1 MDVFLIGVSI
11 VSTVVALVMTAVAWR
26 VARDQRAAS
35 AARVAALSAAAS
47 IDPGQSDEKLSHST
61 TLDQFEPEPIFETQ
75 AVAVGASRGGS
86 QSSQAPWAS
95 ARISPFSAAARATA
109 SSPRSEPHEIT
120 TRPAIIES
128 STISQ
133 TLSDG
138 FLGSGVS
145 ATSDGGRQRSLAV
158 AAVVLFGLVLAGG
171 YWTVFGNRSTAT
183 AMSPASTTSPLE
195 LVSMRHERRGTRL
208 AVTGL
213 VRNPVAGAPV
223 DRLAAVVFLFDEQG
237 GFITSAR
244 ANVDFLKL
252 SPGDESP
259 FVIDVEAPS
268 NVARY
273 RVSFRND
280 AGIVP
285 HVDRRGQQ
293 PLALSTVR

>member
-1 MDVFLIGVSI
+1 MDVLLIGVSL
-11 VSTVVALVMTAVAWR
+11 VSTVVALVMTAVAWK
-26 VARDQRAAS
+26 VSRDQRAVS

-47 IDPGQSDEKLSHST
+47 ADLGLAGEKPSPAT
-61 TLDQFEPEPIFETQ
+61 TLEQFEPEPIT
-75 AVAVGASRGGS
+75 VGAARP
-86 QSSQAPWAS
+86 APWAAS
-95 ARISPFSAAARATA
+95 RISSFSATRTSA
-109 SSPRSEPHEIT
+109 PRPEPHEVT
-120 TRPAIIES
+120 TKPVTIETPS
-128 STISQ
+128 PGQ
-133 TLSDG
+133 TMSEG
-138 FLGSGVS
+138 FLGGGVS
-145 ATSDGGRQRSLAV
+145 APTDSGRQRSLAV
-158 AAVVLFGLVLAGG
+158 AAIVLFGLVLVGG
-171 YWTVFGNRSTAT
+171 YWTVFGDRSSAT
-183 AMSPASTTSPLE
+183 TLSAANSASPLE

-223 DRLAAVVFLFDEQG
+223 DRLAAVVFLFDDRG

-268 NVARY
+268 SVARY

-293 PLALSTVR
+293 PLAVSTVR

>member
-1 MDVFLIGVSI
+1 MDVLLIGVSL

-26 VARDQRAAS
+26 VSRDQRAVS

-47 IDPGQSDEKLSHST
+47 ADLGQAGEKPSHAT
-61 TLDQFEPEPIFETQ
+61 TLDQFEPEPI
-75 AVAVGASRGGS
+75 AVGAARS
-86 QSSQAPWAS
+86 APWAAS
-95 ARISPFSAAARATA
+95 HISSFSATRTSALRA
-109 SSPRSEPHEIT
+109 EPHEVT
-120 TRPAIIES
+120 TKPVTIETS
-128 STISQ
+128 SPSQ
-133 TLSDG
+133 TMSEG
-138 FLGSGVS
+138 FLGGSVS
-145 ATSDGGRQRSLAV
+145 APSDSGRQRSLAV
-158 AAVVLFGLVLAGG
+158 AAIVLFGVVLVGG
-171 YWTVFGNRSTAT
+171 YWTVFGDRSSAT
-183 AMSPASTTSPLE
+183 TLSAANSASPLE

-268 NVARY
+268 SVARY

-285 HVDRRGQQ
+285 HIDRRGQQ
-293 PLALSTVR
+293 PLAVSTVR

>member
-1 MDVFLIGVSI
+1 MDALLIGISV
-11 VSTVVALVMTAVAWR
+11 VSTVVALVMTAIAWR
-26 VARDQRAAS
+26 VGRDQRALS
-35 AARVAALSAAAS
+35 AARVAALSASAAEAN
-47 IDPGQSDEKLSHST
+47 PVEEKPLAGPS
-61 TLDQFEPEPIFETQ
+61 LDQFEAEPITVGGARQSPWSAPRVSASNASKHAPLPAPRHDANELAAQPAPIET
-75 AVAVGASRGGS
+75 
-86 QSSQAPWAS
+86 PS
-95 ARISPFSAAARATA
+95 A
-109 SSPRSEPHEIT
+109 
-120 TRPAIIES
+120 
-128 STISQ
+128 SQ
-133 TLSDG
+133 TLGEG
-138 FLGSGVS
+138 FLGSSVPRS
-145 ATSDGGRQRSLAV
+145 VDSGRQRGLAV
-158 AAVVLFGLVLAGG
+158 AAVVLFGLVLVGG
-171 YWTVFGNRSTAT
+171 YWTVFGNRSTAV
-183 AMSPASTTSPLE
+183 AMTTPSETSPLE

-237 GFITSAR
+237 GFLASAR

-259 FVIDVEAPS
+259 FVIDVEAPA

>member
-1 MDVFLIGVSI
+1 MDVLLIGVSL
-11 VSTVVALVMTAVAWR
+11 VSTVVALVMTAVAWK
-26 VARDQRAAS
+26 VSRDQRAVS

-47 IDPGQSDEKLSHST
+47 DDLGQASEKPSPAT
-61 TLDQFEPEPIFETQ
+61 TLDQFEPEPI
-75 AVAVGASRGGS
+75 AVGAARP
-86 QSSQAPWAS
+86 APWAAS
-95 ARISPFSAAARATA
+95 RISSFSTTRASA
-109 SSPRSEPHEIT
+109 LRPEPHEVTIKPVT
-120 TRPAIIES
+120 IETPS
-128 STISQ
+128 PSPTI
-133 TLSDG
+133 SDG
-138 FLGSGVS
+138 FLGGGVS
-145 ATSDGGRQRSLAV
+145 APTDSGRQRSLAL
-158 AAVVLFGLVLAGG
+158 AAIVLFGLVLVGG
-171 YWTVFGNRSTAT
+171 YWTVFGDRSSAT
-183 AMSPASTTSPLE
+183 TLSAANSVSPLE

-268 NVARY
+268 SVARY

-293 PLALSTVR
+293 PLAVSTVR

>member
-1 MDVFLIGVSI
+1 MDAVLIGVSV

-26 VARDQRAAS
+26 VARDQQALR
-35 AARVAALSAAAS
+35 AARVAALSAAAAETG
-47 IDPGQSDEKLSHST
+47 PVDEKTVPLMS
-61 TLDQFEPEPIFETQ
+61 LDQFESEPI
-75 AVAVGASRGGS
+75 AVGGAR
-86 QSSQAPWAS
+86 QAPWS
-95 ARISPFSAAARATA
+95 TARVSPFNATPRTTVSTSRQDASEIAIKPTATESPSASQAF
-109 SSPRSEPHEIT
+109 SE
-120 TRPAIIES
+120 
-128 STISQ
+128 
-133 TLSDG
+133 G
-138 FLGSGVS
+138 FLGSSV
-145 ATSDGGRQRSLAV
+145 ARPTDGGRQRSLAL
-158 AAVVLFGLVLAGG
+158 AAVVLFGLVLVGG
-171 YWTVFGNRSTAT
+171 YWTVFGNRSTAAALT
-183 AMSPASTTSPLE
+183 APSETSPLE

-259 FVIDVEAPS
+259 FVIDVEAPA

-293 PLALSTVR
+293 PLALITVR